1 MVKLTNLRNLWGFGF
16 LSSFSLLSLS
26 ISYHGTQVQ
35 MLGQRQPHTRS
46 PRARPVVVASKSRVG
61 RIRRAVKR
69 EFILSDGRPILSRQV
84 LERAYCRLRRF
95 TTWHY
100 LAVRRALR
108 SEGATVIARNRFGR
122 GRACLWAPK
131 PMQHDATWGK

>member
-1 MVKLTNLRNLWGFGF
+1 MNTGMTNRQRTGRHMKRTVTELAVIRFPAELRA
-16 LSSFSLLSLS
+16 
-26 ISYHGTQVQ
+26 H
-35 MLGQRQPHTRS
+35 
-46 PRARPVVVASKSRVG
+46 PRAARGKPSVVASKSRIG

-69 EFILSDGRPILSRQV
+69 EFIVSGGRPILGRQV

-100 LAVRRALR
+100 LAARRALR

-122 GRACLWAPK
+122 GRPCLWAPRD
-131 PMQHDATWGK
+131 MGAT